1 MKQNK
6 VNGKKAL
13 LLIGI
18 LAIIITFI
26 FIFIKMNYK
35 NKNIG
40 HNMSNKN
47 IEEIEKYILDIS
59 SYQAKLEITV
69 ESNKNSNKYVLEQTY
84 QKDKISKQK
93 ILEPNNIE
101 GVEII
106 YEAGKLTLNNSKLS
120 LTTIYENYTNLAEN
134 CLWLDS
140 FIEDYK
146 EQKDANQTTIKEQ
159 DNIVIME
166 TKTRNEN
173 NRYIYHKQLSI
184 DKKTGKPTKLLVQD
198 INKKNLIYIL
208 YNEIE
213 VNHVK

>member
-1 MKQNK
+1 MKKNK
-6 VNGKKAL
+6 VNGKKVLLFTSAL
-13 LLIGI
+13 V
-18 LAIIITFI
+18 IIIILICFFMKI
-26 FIFIKMNYK
+26 NYK

-59 SYQAKLEITV
+59 SYQAKIEMTV
-69 ESNKNSNKYVLEQTY
+69 ESNKNTNKYVLEQTY

-93 ILEPNNIE
+93 IIEPNNIE
-101 GVEII
+101 GLEII
-106 YEAGKLTLNNSKLS
+106 YEEGKLTLNNSKLS
-120 LTTIYENYTNLAEN
+120 LTKVYENYTNLADN

-140 FIEDYK
+140 FISDYK
-146 EQKDANQTTIKEQ
+146 QQKDTNNTTITEK
-159 DNIVIME
+159 DNIVTME

-173 NRYIYHKQLSI
+173 NKYIYNKQLWI

-213 VNHVK
+213 VNNVK

>member
-1 MKQNK
+1 MKKNK
-6 VNGKKAL
+6 MNSKKVL
-13 LLIGI
+13 LFTGVLVITIILIC
-18 LAIIITFI
+18 F
-26 FIFIKMNYK
+26 FIKMNYK

-59 SYQAKLEITV
+59 SYQAKIEMTV
-69 ESNKNSNKYVLEQTY
+69 ESNKNTNKYVLEQTY

-93 ILEPNNIE
+93 IIEPNNIE
-101 GVEII
+101 GLEII

-120 LTTIYENYTNLAEN
+120 LTKVYENYTNLAEN

-140 FIEDYK
+140 FINDYK
-146 EQKDANQTTIKEQ
+146 QQKDTNNTAITEK
-159 DNIVIME
+159 DNIVTME

-173 NRYIYHKQLSI
+173 NRYIYHKQLWV

-198 INKKNLIYIL
+198 INKKSMIYIL

-213 VNHVK
+213 VNNVK